1 MHQINLLNHAK
12 KINLGFGSFL
22 LVFNFKNKIPNF
34 TLYLI

>member
-1 MHQINLLNHAK
+1 MHQINILNHAK
-12 KINLGFGSFL
+12 KINLGFGSF